1 MHAAVPKL
9 AAIAAATLAVT
20 VIGIYAVNRL
30 AAVPGEGVERA
41 GAAMERIAAAFRTG
55 TVTVEFRDYVTRTRG
70 TNFLQVAGLQSV
82 DTFTRTDSTAIFWD
96 SLQLP
101 DVTVQLETPVDYVY
115 YLDLDGPWRF
125 TWEEDR
131 QAVRVDAPG
140 IGFNTPAV
148 DISRLRIRIV
158 EGSLLRDEAA
168 AVDRLKRQMPELL
181 DHTAR
186 SKLPLVRE
194 LARRETRR
202 FVENWFV
209 AVRFHDA
216 AVKPHVSEVYF
227 ADEPPAAA
235 PRPDAPTFP
244 VALPP
249 APAKD

>member
-1 MHAAVPKL
+1 MHPDAPKL

-20 VIGIYAVNRL
+20 VIGIYTVNRL
-30 AAVPGEGVERA
+30 AAVPGEGMAQA
-41 GAAMERIAAAFRTG
+41 GAALERIAAAFRTG
-55 TVTVEFRDYVTRTRG
+55 AVTVEFRDYVTRTRG
-70 TNFLQVAGLQSV
+70 TNHLQVASLQSV

-96 SLQLP
+96 SLRLP
-101 DVTVQLETPVDYVY
+101 DITVELQTPVEYIY

-125 TWEEDR
+125 QWEDDR

-140 IGFNTPAV
+140 LGWNTPAV
-148 DISRLRIRIV
+148 DLARLRIRV
-158 EGSLLRDEAA
+158 VDGSLLRDEAD

-181 DHTAR
+181 HQTAR
-186 SKLPLVRE
+186 SKLTLVRE

-202 FVENWFV
+202 FVENWFI
-209 AVRFHDA
+209 AVRFQDA

-235 PRPDAPTFP
+235 LTAP
-244 VALPP
+244 VAVPP

>member
-1 MHAAVPKL
+1 MHAAAPKL

-20 VIGIYAVNRL
+20 VIGIYTVNRL

-41 GAAMERIAAAFRTG
+41 GAALERIAAAFRTG

-70 TNFLQVAGLQSV
+70 TNHLQVASLQSV

-96 SLQLP
+96 SLRLP
-101 DVTVQLETPVDYVY
+101 DVTVELQTPVDYIY
-115 YLDLDGPWRF
+115 FLDLDGPWRF
-125 TWEEDR
+125 QWEEDR

-140 IGFNTPAV
+140 LGWNTPAV
-148 DISRLRIRIV
+148 DLARLRIRV
-158 EGSLLRDEAA
+158 VDGSLLRDEAD

-181 DHTAR
+181 HQTAR

-235 PRPDAPTFP
+235 PVVPA
-244 VALPP
+244 AGLA

>member
-1 MHAAVPKL
+1 MHPSAPKL
-9 AAIAAATLAVT
+9 AAIAATTLAVT
-20 VIGIYAVNRL
+20 VIGIYTVNRM

-41 GAAMERIAAAFRTG
+41 GAALERIAAAFRTG

-70 TNFLQVAGLQSV
+70 TNHLQVASLQSV

-96 SLQLP
+96 SLRLP
-101 DVTVQLETPVDYVY
+101 DVTVELQTPVEYIY

-125 TWEEDR
+125 QWEEDR

-140 IGFNTPAV
+140 LGWNSPAV
-148 DISRLRIRIV
+148 DLSRLQIRV
-158 EGSLLRDEAA
+158 VDGSLLRDEAD

-181 DHTAR
+181 HRTAR

-216 AVKPHVSEVYF
+216 AVKPHVSDVYF
-227 ADEPPAAA
+227 ADEPPAVTPATPAA
-235 PRPDAPTFP
+235 GP
-244 VALPP
+244 L
-249 APAKD
+249 APAED